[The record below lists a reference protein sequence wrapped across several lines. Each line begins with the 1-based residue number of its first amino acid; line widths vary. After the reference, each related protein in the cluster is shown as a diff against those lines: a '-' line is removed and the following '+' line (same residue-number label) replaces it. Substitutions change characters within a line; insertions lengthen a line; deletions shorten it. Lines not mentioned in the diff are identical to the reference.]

1 MTTALPERTFTEE
14 DVLTGTWAAPYA
26 RVIVVEDDPEMR
38 LWVEEILSDE
48 GYRVRTAPDAL
59 SSLMFQLREPADVVI
74 TDWKMPGMDGL
85 RLLEALHRCSPGLP
99 VIIVTA
105 YPEDELVR
113 RVQEEGAF
121 SCITKPFRRAQ
132 LLAHVQGAL
141 HCARLGRASQQ
152 TGGALS
158 WRADMSGEPEA

>member
-1 MTTALPERTFTEE
+1 MTTMALERPMIEE
-14 DVLTGTWAAPYA
+14 DLLMSVRTRPDA

-38 LWVEEILSDE
+38 SWVEEILREE
-48 GYRVRTAPDAL
+48 GYQVRAVPDAL
-59 SSLMFQLREPADVVI
+59 SSLMHQLREPADIVV

-85 RLLEALHRCSPGLP
+85 RLLEALHRCSPDLP
-99 VIIVTA
+99 VILVTA

-141 HCARLGRASQQ
+141 TCARLGRTPVS
-152 TGGALS
+152 GGS
-158 WRADMSGEPEA
+158 RNGRAATADEPEA

>member
-1 MTTALPERTFTEE
+1 MTTTAMERVAVENDLLMSLRTRP
-14 DVLTGTWAAPYA
+14 DA

-38 LWVEEILSDE
+38 SWVEEILKEE
-48 GYRVRTAPDAL
+48 GYQVRAVPDAL
-59 SSLMFQLREPADVVI
+59 SSLMYQLREPADVVV
-74 TDWKMPGMDGL
+74 TDWKMPDMDGL
-85 RLLEALHRCSPGLP
+85 RLLEALHRCSPDLP
-99 VIIVTA
+99 VIMVTA

-141 HCARLGRASQQ
+141 LCTRLPRAPRSGGARNGRAA
-152 TGGALS
+152 T
-158 WRADMSGEPEA
+158 ADEPED